1 MRKPNRRTRRLVR
14 ALKGGPAPTPSRRTP
29 VLSDAL
35 EYALSDVEAFGRLGP
50 DGLDRHLA
58 TIEAAPP
65 APLAEEGAR

>member
-14 ALKGGPAPTPSRRTP
+14 ALKAGPAPTPSRRTP

-35 EYALSDVEAFGRLGP
+35 YALGDVDAFSRLGP

-58 TIEAAPP
+58 TIEAD
-65 APLAEEGAR
+65 R